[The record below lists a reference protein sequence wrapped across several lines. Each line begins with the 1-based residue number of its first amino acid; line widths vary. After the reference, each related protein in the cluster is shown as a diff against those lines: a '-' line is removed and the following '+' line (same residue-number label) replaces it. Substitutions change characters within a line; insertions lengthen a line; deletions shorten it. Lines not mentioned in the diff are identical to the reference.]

1 MKQNVQQ
8 RVNIHDRYQIEIKV
22 EYQLLPSRK
31 THYTI
36 TNYLFIPQTLGI
48 NSTTYPTYEFYRRIQ
63 NYIRLRV
70 PEFLLQALLTDSA
83 SPLCIIEAIL
93 EENKWATSVTQK
105 QRLTDQF
112 KFLRAIMRR
121 SLSEALVQQQRQA
134 RRRMPVA
141 PLEIERQLQEH
152 LAFVNTIVERYRKCG
167 QSFVLSQVDTDL
179 YETFTL
185 TDEALSLV
193 VEENLLRVLRFIE
206 KNTPAAWQEKLKAP
220 IVAYIRAEI
229 KYRRQHEYE
238 SILSSS
244 GKNEAYLYRVSALK
258 KYTSSVLYLG
268 TAVSREGVTA
278 EHLLFS
284 VAAGISMIFATMLA
298 FFVQMYYGNLTF
310 PVFIA
315 LVVGYMFKDRIKEVG
330 RAISLRFLQQR
341 YFDRRID
348 IHTLPEARKLGK
360 MREKTFFCKASDVPE
375 YIRQAR
381 NQGAVSMID
390 NGAQGEQV
398 LCYTRNVTL
407 FSQMFQKLYKDGPPI
422 TGVADILRLDV
433 RPFLHK
439 MDNPFAQRLMLEGN
453 ELHTVKCAKVYFINI
468 ISVYSDGGI
477 HNQVVSQR
485 VRVTLNRKG
494 LVRLETL

>member
-22 EYQLLPSRK
+22 EYQLLPSSK

-70 PEFLLQALLTDSA
+70 PEFLPQALLTDSA

-134 RRRMPVA
+134 RRQMPVA

-167 QSFVLSQVDTDL
+167 QSFVLSQVDADL

-206 KNTPAAWQEKLKAP
+206 K
-220 IVAYIRAEI
+220 
-229 KYRRQHEYE
+229 KYP
-238 SILSSS
+238 
-244 GKNEAYLYRVSALK
+244 G
-258 KYTSSVLYLG
+258 
-268 TAVSREGVTA
+268 
-278 EHLLFS
+278 
-284 VAAGISMIFATMLA
+284 SM
-298 FFVQMYYGNLTF
+298 
-310 PVFIA
+310 
-315 LVVGYMFKDRIKEVG
+315 
-330 RAISLRFLQQR
+330 
-341 YFDRRID
+341 
-348 IHTLPEARKLGK
+348 ARK
-360 MREKTFFCKASDVPE
+360 
-375 YIRQAR
+375 
-381 NQGAVSMID
+381 
-390 NGAQGEQV
+390 AQGTN
-398 LCYTRNVTL
+398 CR
-407 FSQMFQKLYKDGPPI
+407 LYPRRDQI
-422 TGVADILRLDV
+422 QAS
-433 RPFLHK
+433 
-439 MDNPFAQRLMLEGN
+439 A
-453 ELHTVKCAKVYFINI
+453 
-468 ISVYSDGGI
+468 
-477 HNQVVSQR
+477 
-485 VRVTLNRKG
+485 
-494 LVRLETL
+494 